1 MRELDAEGEAR
12 ERRGEEPRRRAVRL
26 VTSPRPSPHAREIHY
41 SKQYRDTQA
50 GSHRAA
56 LEKTH
61 TGGLTKRRGYTTS
74 GLTRAPNTGGLTKR
88 HWKETHYIERHTGG
102 LTRKPQA
109 HADTHTQGFTR
120 THIHRLTTI
129 LSRDKEATGF
139 HLSAL
144 LPCSRSLVSPRKE
157 LVHISSAQV
166 FVAATQRTHPLLR
179 WL

>member
-120 THIHRLTTI
+120 THIHRQTSPFTPLGP
-129 LSRDKEATGF
+129 LKSRFLREKEAASWRAGVTATPCPAPEF
-139 HLSAL
+139 SQTLRAL
-144 LPCSRSLVSPRKE
+144 LKDEGEQGR
-157 LVHISSAQV
+157 
-166 FVAATQRTHPLLR
+166 
-179 WL
+179 